1 MDQGLVFCCF
11 FLAAEKFSFQATLKL
26 LKQHFKNTAVLIA
39 QKAPA
44 CTCGPK
50 KAGVYTF
57 LPSLSCSPESKDKG
71 RESEQQCR
79 AGTDVEQAPGRE
91 AECSLLGLPSRPG
104 VRNALL
110 LKSQCY
116 R

>member
-1 MDQGLVFCCF
+1 MGQ
-11 FLAAEKFSFQATLKL
+11 
-26 LKQHFKNTAVLIA
+26 
-39 QKAPA
+39 
-44 CTCGPK
+44 K

-71 RESEQQCR
+71 RESEQQPR

-91 AECSLLGLPSRPG
+91 AECSGLGLLSQPG

-110 LKSQCY
+110 LKSQYY